1 MELTSELDDCVVTL
15 MDGSVLHLRAY
26 SNSKEGEHIVFY
38 VLMKGTP
45 HFLVDLV
52 WIPESIVAKVRGG

>member
-1 MELTSELDDCVVTL
+1 LVTL
-15 MDGSVLHLRAY
+15 KDGSVLHLRAH

>member
-1 MELTSELDDCVVTL
+1 MELTSELDDWLVTL
-15 MDGSVLHLRAY
+15 KDGSVLHLRAH